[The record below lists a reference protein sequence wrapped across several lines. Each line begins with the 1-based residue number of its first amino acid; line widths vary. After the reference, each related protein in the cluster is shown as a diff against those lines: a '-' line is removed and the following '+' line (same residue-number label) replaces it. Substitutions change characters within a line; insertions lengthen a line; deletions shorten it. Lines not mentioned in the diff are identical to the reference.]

1 MSAWA
6 VTSDNG
12 ETSRRNVLLADG
24 WEPFSVVVQPETSQW
39 GAWTEIWFR
48 MPPAG
53 SNHCEECDDTG
64 CLCWR
69 TRDWP
74 SIDNG
79 CHDGC
84 HYCGRNGCQPPAK
97 GDDDRG

>member
-48 MPPAG
+48 MPPAVAVREG
-53 SNHCEECDDTG
+53 TEAQKPEG
-64 CLCWR
+64 
-69 TRDWP
+69 
-74 SIDNG
+74 
-79 CHDGC
+79 
-84 HYCGRNGCQPPAK
+84 AA
-97 GDDDRG
+97 